1 VTTTAP
7 AKRFLRAEW
16 QALAMLNYEVDPAA
30 LAPYVPAGT
39 EIDGWGGRVYV
50 SMVGFRFLRT
60 RVLGLA
66 IPLHRDFDEV
76 NLRFYVR
83 RYAPDGLR
91 RGVAFVKEVVPRTAT
106 AWVARAVY
114 GERYVA
120 LPMRHEVAL
129 PDPAQPGTG
138 HASYGW
144 RFGDAWQRLRVD
156 VDGTAAL
163 PSLGSEAE
171 FITEHYWGYARQRD
185 GSTLEYRV
193 EHPRWR
199 VWRGAAGE
207 LECDVRAFYG
217 ERLAKALEQ
226 PPTSCFIAEGSEV
239 TVTRGVRLAR

>member
-1 VTTTAP
+1 EADRRGLDPTRHDRVPGREPSPDRAPDADGPPRRRGRHRVGRRLPGERRGQVRHRPGAEAEWRLGGEAIAGAVTTTAP

-50 SMVGFRFLRT
+50 SMVGCRFLRT

-91 RGVAFVKEVVPRTAT
+91 RGVAFVKEVLPRPGN
-106 AWVARAVY
+106 AWVAGAVY

-144 RFGDAWQRLRVD
+144 RFGDAWQRL
-156 VDGTAAL
+156 
-163 PSLGSEAE
+163 
-171 FITEHYWGYARQRD
+171 
-185 GSTLEYRV
+185 
-193 EHPRWR
+193 
-199 VWRGAAGE
+199 
-207 LECDVRAFYG
+207 
-217 ERLAKALEQ
+217 
-226 PPTSCFIAEGSEV
+226 
-239 TVTRGVRLAR
+239 